1 MSENTNLTYY
11 QRNREVMLKI
21 IMKMIKRDYG
31 FNQEINTETY
41 LKKNKI
47 KEENMEKIDITVC
60 LKKRNKDYK
69 NIKKI
74 IVSQE
79 SHNITINK
87 IIF

>member
-1 MSENTNLTYY
+1 
-11 QRNREVMLKI
+11 
-21 IMKMIKRDYG
+21 
-31 FNQEINTETY
+31 
-41 LKKNKI
+41 
-47 KEENMEKIDITVC
+47 MEKIDITVC

-79 SHNITINK
+79 SHNNNNNDIIINK

>member
-1 MSENTNLTYY
+1 MSEKTNLTYY

-41 LKKNKI
+41 LKNNKI
-47 KEENMEKIDITVC
+47 KAENMEKIDITVC

-87 IIF
+87 IFF

>member
-41 LKKNKI
+41 LKNNKI
-47 KEENMEKIDITVC
+47 KAENMEKIDITVC

-87 IIF
+87 IFF